1 MQKSFFMNEI
11 LWHFML
17 VRSDSNVLYDRTG
30 NRRVATTDP
39 DTRCIYISSN
49 LDPDLRKRVI
59 LHELAHAAMV
69 SYGLIPQVRDFTY
82 PEAEIRAEEWICN
95 FLADYGS
102 EIFEIAASLYSS
114 WR

>member
-1 MQKSFFMNEI
+1 MRSFMMNGI
-11 LWHFML
+11 LWHFVL
-17 VRSDSNVLYDRTG
+17 VWPYANVLMDRTG
-30 NRRVATTDP
+30 QKRVATTDP

-59 LHELAHAAMV
+59 LHELVHAAMI

-102 EIFEIAASLYSS
+102 EIFAIAASLYSF